1 MSESSI
7 NPPPATSTSA
17 SGLGYGPI
25 KPLAVRLNE
34 STRTQ
39 LDIIAQL
46 RDRNVTDEVRLA
58 IDAWIEQA
66 KADPALQRQAQ
77 AAREEI
83 EREATGKR
91 DAIAAIF
98 DSTPASKAP
107 RAKTSTS

>member
-1 MSESSI
+1 MSESEA
-7 NPPPATSTSA
+7 PPATANS
-17 SGLGYGPI
+17 LGYGPV

-66 KADPALQRQAQ
+66 KADPALQQRAQ

-83 EREATGKR
+83 EREASTKR
-91 DAIAAIF
+91 EAIAAIF
-98 DSTPASKAP
+98 DAGAPPKANRS
-107 RAKTSTS
+107 RAAAG

>member
-1 MSESSI
+1 MSESE
-7 NPPPATSTSA
+7 ATPTTANS
-17 SGLGYGPI
+17 LGYGPV

-58 IDAWIEQA
+58 IDAWIEAA
-66 KADPALQRQAQ
+66 KADPALQQRAQ

-83 EREATGKR
+83 EREASTKR
-91 DAIAAIF
+91 EAIAAIF
-98 DSTPASKAP
+98 DVGTVSPKGNRS
-107 RAKTSTS
+107 RAAAG